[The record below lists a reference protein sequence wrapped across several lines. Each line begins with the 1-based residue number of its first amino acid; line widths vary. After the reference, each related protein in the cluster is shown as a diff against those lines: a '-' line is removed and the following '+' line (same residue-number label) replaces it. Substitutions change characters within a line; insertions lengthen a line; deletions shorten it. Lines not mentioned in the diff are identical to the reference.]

1 MARTKHER
9 MDKYADDIYNIGEAI
24 DYLQNVDGMEEIIDA
39 LNDKLIDLRCEYD
52 DVSRDIERDDEMDE
66 QDLRREYE
74 EDLL

>member
-1 MARTKHER
+1 

-66 QDLRREYE
+66 QELRDEYE
-74 EDLL
+74 RDLL